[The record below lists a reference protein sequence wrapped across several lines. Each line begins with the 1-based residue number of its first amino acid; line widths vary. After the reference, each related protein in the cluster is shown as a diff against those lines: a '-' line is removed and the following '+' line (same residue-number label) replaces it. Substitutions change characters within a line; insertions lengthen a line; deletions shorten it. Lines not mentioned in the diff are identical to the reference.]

1 MVGVAQD
8 AQGPARV
15 WPIVVASR
23 TTFPVLIDRASTVAG
38 WFGFQI
44 TPSGV
49 FLDAAGN
56 VAYIHGSAV
65 NQFDVAD
72 PRVRLNLDEHL
83 AGHKPHPID
92 DDVRASSQALEIFGE
107 GAASFAAGDT
117 SRALDTWRRA
127 LAMDPDNFLIR
138 SQIWAVENP
147 ERFWPAVDRGWQE
160 AQLLREGYDKPLP

>member
-1 MVGVAQD
+1 MIGVAQD

-15 WPIVVASR
+15 RPIVIASR

-38 WFGFQI
+38 FFSFQI

-49 FLDAAGN
+49 FLDAAAN
-56 VAYIHGSAV
+56 VAYIQGSAV

-72 PRVRLNLDEHL
+72 PRVRLNLDLHL
-83 AGHKPHPID
+83 AGQAPQPID
-92 DDVRASSQALEIFGE
+92 DEMRAGSQALEIFGE
-107 GAASFAAGDT
+107 GSTLFTAGDT
-117 SRALDTWRRA
+117 RRALDMWRRA
-127 LAMDPDNFLIR
+127 LEIDPDNFLIR

-147 ERFWPAVDRGWQE
+147 ERFWPAVDREWQE